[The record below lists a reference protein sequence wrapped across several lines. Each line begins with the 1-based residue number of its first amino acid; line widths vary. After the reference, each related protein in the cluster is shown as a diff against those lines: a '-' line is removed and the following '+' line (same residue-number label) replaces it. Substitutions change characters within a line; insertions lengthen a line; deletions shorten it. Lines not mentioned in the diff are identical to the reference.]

1 MARQKARA
9 WLVYLIET
17 DGELEHC
24 GHVLV
29 KATTEE
35 RAWQLARWEAFE
47 WRGPSTPAP
56 HVGPSACES
65 AVGTLVEVESVTPI
79 DSLSDFARQFV
90 GFERVQRTLA
100 ALPWE

>member
-24 GHVLV
+24 GYVLV

-35 RAWQLARWEAFE
+35 RAWQLARRGAFE
-47 WRGPSTPAP
+47 WRGPSTPTP
-56 HVGPSACES
+56 DLGPNTCES
-65 AVGTLVEVESVTPI
+65 AAGTTVEVESVAPI
-79 DSLSDFARQFV
+79 DSLSAFAGRFV
-90 GFERVQRTLA
+90 GLKKVERTLA
-100 ALPWE
+100 ALPW

>member
-29 KATTEE
+29 KASTEE
-35 RAWQLARWEAFE
+35 RAWQLARREAFE
-47 WRGPSTPAP
+47 WRGPSTPDP
-56 HVGPSACES
+56 ILGPNACES
-65 AVGTLVEVESVTPI
+65 AAGTIVEVESVTPI
-79 DSLSDFARQFV
+79 DSLSAFASRFV
-90 GFERVQRTLA
+90 GFEKVEKTLSV
-100 ALPWE
+100 LPW

>member
-9 WLVYLIET
+9 WLVYLIEM

-24 GHVLV
+24 GYALV
-29 KATTEE
+29 KATTEQ
-35 RAWQLARWEAFE
+35 RAWQLARREAFE

-56 HVGPSACES
+56 EFGPHACES
-65 AVGTLVEVESVTPI
+65 AAGTIVRVDSVTPI
-79 DSLSDFARQFV
+79 DSLSAFARQFV
-90 GFERVQRTLA
+90 GFEKVERTLA